1 VNSADAVLS
10 VTDLSV
16 NFGGLKALSKVN
28 LELRRGEV
36 VGLIGPNGAGKTTIF
51 NALCGIVKPA
61 EGSLS
66 LHGKDVRWPKPH
78 QLVDHRIARTLQG
91 VGLFPDLT
99 VAENVMVGA
108 QRFAKANFFA
118 SALGRSGRDENKLRE
133 RSQAALERVYVGT
146 VSDRRADTLSY
157 PDTKRVAI
165 ARALVSEPEILLL
178 DEPAGGLGAQDT
190 EWLNGLIR
198 NIKSKT
204 SIIIVEHH
212 MDVVMSVCD
221 RIYVL
226 NFGQIIASGTPD
238 EVRNNSAVIEAYLGT
253 HSKERA

>member
-1 VNSADAVLS
+1 MNSADAVLS

-28 LELRRGEV
+28 LELRCGEV
-36 VGLIGPNGAGKTTIF
+36 VGLIGPNGAGKTTVL

-108 QRFAKANFFA
+108 QRFA
-118 SALGRSGRDENKLRE
+118 
-133 RSQAALERVYVGT
+133 
-146 VSDRRADTLSY
+146 DRKSTRLNSSH
-157 PDTKRVAI
+157 
-165 ARALVSEPEILLL
+165 VSESRMP
-178 DEPAGGLGAQDT
+178 
-190 EWLNGLIR
+190 
-198 NIKSKT
+198 S
-204 SIIIVEHH
+204 
-212 MDVVMSVCD
+212 
-221 RIYVL
+221 
-226 NFGQIIASGTPD
+226 
-238 EVRNNSAVIEAYLGT
+238 SA
-253 HSKERA
+253 